1 MIEKIIIRV
10 SKTLLF
16 TLILMVMLLG
26 KDTGNVKIHL
36 PQSTSDFESQAG
48 ISVKKSDQNSAL
60 QPFVLR
66 LKEDLIIG
74 REDDKRFVFYKVK
87 DVKADAAGNIY
98 ILDSG
103 NQRVQVFD
111 RFGSFLRTIGRQ
123 GQGPGEFQVPTK
135 IEIDTKTGCVFVKDV
150 PNRIIVFKTDGTPK
164 VNIFLAGLDDFV
176 PLENDTLIAVA
187 KNMNESD
194 LSTHQFLCRINSNG
208 AIIDKYIEVIQNIF
222 MQNKPTGI
230 LVVKTGFE
238 VGLQLARFDEKAF
251 IYGYSQ
257 KYELMFCDNNG
268 QILRKFSMNG
278 PLPSFTK
285 EEKKSFKDMP
295 VPAQKPYYFS
305 IQADPSGRIYVQRNK
320 SIEIVRGRGPIDV
333 RPKEVD
339 VFSKEGDFLF
349 KTTLPPNTCA
359 IGEGVLYL
367 YSLNEE
373 TGEEFV
379 KRMRITNWSDMPVRI
394 GYK

>member
-1 MIEKIIIRV
+1 M
-10 SKTLLF
+10 
-16 TLILMVMLLG
+16 
-26 KDTGNVKIHL
+26 
-36 PQSTSDFESQAG
+36 
-48 ISVKKSDQNSAL
+48 
-60 QPFVLR
+60 
-66 LKEDLIIG
+66 
-74 REDDKRFVFYKVK
+74 
-87 DVKADAAGNIY
+87 
-98 ILDSG
+98 
-103 NQRVQVFD
+103 
-111 RFGSFLRTIGRQ
+111 
-123 GQGPGEFQVPTK
+123 
-135 IEIDTKTGCVFVKDV
+135 
-150 PNRIIVFKTDGTPK
+150 
-164 VNIFLAGLDDFV
+164 

-238 VGLQLARFDEKAF
+238 VGLQLARFDEKTYV
-251 IYGYSQ
+251 YGYSQ
-257 KYELMFCDNNG
+257 KYELMFCDNKG

-349 KTTLPPNTCA
+349 KTTIPPNTCA